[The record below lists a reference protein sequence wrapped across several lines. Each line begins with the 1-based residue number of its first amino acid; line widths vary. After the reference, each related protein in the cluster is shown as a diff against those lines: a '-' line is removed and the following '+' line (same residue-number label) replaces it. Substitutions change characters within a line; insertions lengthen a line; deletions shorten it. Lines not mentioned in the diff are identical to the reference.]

1 MSATSK
7 LTAQAQV
14 SVPASVRRKL
24 GIGPG
29 STLAWETEDERIT
42 VRRVGVNTSAAI
54 HDALFADA
62 PARKTLKELK
72 AGIATHIRKRH
83 ARD

>member
-1 MSATSK
+1 MTAISK
-7 LTAQAQV
+7 LTAQGQV

-29 STLAWETEDERIT
+29 ATLAWETDGDRIV
-42 VRRVGVNTSAAI
+42 VRRVGAHTSAAI
-54 HDALFADA
+54 HAALFEGK
-62 PARKTLKELK
+62 PARKTLSELK
-72 AGIATHIRKRH
+72 AGIASHIRKRH